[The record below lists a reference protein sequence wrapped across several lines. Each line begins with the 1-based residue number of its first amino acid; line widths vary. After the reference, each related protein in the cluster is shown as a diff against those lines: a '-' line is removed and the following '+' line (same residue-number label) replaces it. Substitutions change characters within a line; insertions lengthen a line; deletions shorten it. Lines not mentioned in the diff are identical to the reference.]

1 MSTDAL
7 TSFSYVVLTLVGR
20 GGATAYE
27 LAQMQ
32 RRGEGYFGY
41 ADSQW
46 YAEPKRLAALG
57 LLRGEREPGRTRQR
71 TRYHL
76 TDAGLDALARW
87 APAPPRPPHVDSEA
101 VVKVLAADL
110 VDVADVLVSI
120 RAVRPE
126 LERMRAN
133 IEEGLRRAV
142 DFPHRERYLLLNH
155 RLVQRVLDAH
165 LEWVDDVEAALDRPE
180 R

>member
-1 MSTDAL
+1 LSSRLL
-7 TSFSYVVLTLVGR
+7 TPFSYLVLTLVGR

-41 ADSQW
+41 ASSQW

-57 LLRGEREPGRTRQR
+57 LLAAEREPGRTRER

-76 TDAGLDALARW
+76 TDGGRAALARW
-87 APAPPRPPHVDSEA
+87 VPTPPRPPHVDSEA
-101 VVKVLAADL
+101 IVKVLAADL
-110 VDVADVLVSI
+110 VDEQDVLASI
-120 RAVRPE
+120 RALRPE
-126 LERMRAN
+126 LERMRSS
-133 IEEGLRRAV
+133 IEEGIRRAA

-165 LEWVDDVEAALDRPE
+165 LEWVDEVEAELG
-180 R
+180 